1 MEQQLLRELKITL
14 AYLTHYIANKEINIS
29 NYTMNDINGIS
40 EFLIRQ
46 NIPQDLNLIL
56 LFHYYDKGIGNRMKF
71 IIRSFPNI
79 YITLKYRYYY
89 RLYSLSLY
97 KYNTAYYKQCDDDIN
112 HYEPIATN
120 SRLIV
125 DEIKHSMSLS
135 VPMALPRLPCNK
147 DKCSKPM

>member
-14 AYLTHYIANKEINIS
+14 AYLTHYLTNKEINIS

-40 EFLIRQ
+40 EFLTRQ
-46 NIPQDLNLIL
+46 NLPQDLNFAI
-56 LFHYYDKGIGNRMKF
+56 LFHNFEKGVGNRMKF
-71 IIRSFPNI
+71 IVREFPNI

-97 KYNTAYYKQCDDDIN
+97 KYNKAYYKQCIDDIN
-112 HYEPIATN
+112 FYEPIATH
-120 SRLIV
+120 SKRIV

-135 VPMALPRLPCNK
+135 VPLPLPRLPCNK
-147 DKCSKPM
+147 HKVAKPM